1 MVMKIPGLSHVQ
13 NFTTKG
19 PSKGKEIHS
28 QTEGLRNDIIIRAA
42 RGQKTE
48 RAPVWVMRQ
57 AGRYLPEFRKL
68 RAEHEFFECCRN
80 PELASE
86 ITIQPIR
93 RYEGLIDAAVI
104 FSDILVVPQAMGM
117 EVEMVPGKGP
127 SFLKPLETPNDME
140 LLKKVHVD
148 KDLGYVMDA
157 IRLTKIKLAGAVP
170 VIGFCGSPW
179 TLMAYMIEGG
189 GSKTWEKA
197 KRWLFDYPEASKELL
212 SRIASVCA
220 KFLVAQASAGA
231 QLLQVF
237 DSWAGELTPYD
248 FRTYSLPYLTA
259 IAVEVRDTLSSQSKP
274 VPPMILY
281 AKGAINHSLTEICR
295 SGFDV
300 IGIDHTVE
308 PAWARKCVQEAR
320 TSARK
325 YAKVCGD
332 KDTEHPV
339 ALQGNLDP
347 ALLYAK
353 PEVIFDR
360 VNRMLDPQYGGF
372 GGGGALICNLG
383 HGITPNVDPE
393 HLRAFLMAVRRIS
406 KEIIQRQD
414 D

>member
-13 NFTTKG
+13 NFTTKNPG
-19 PSKGKEIHS
+19 KGSESRS

-57 AGRYLPEFRKL
+57 AGRYLPEFRKI
-68 RAEHEFFECCRN
+68 REEHGFFECCRN
-80 PELASE
+80 PEIASE
-86 ITIQPIR
+86 ITVQPIR

-117 EVEMVPGKGP
+117 EVEMVPSKGP
-127 SFLKPLETPNDME
+127 SFLQPLESPKDMSR
-140 LLKKVHVD
+140 LKKVDVE

-197 KRWLFDYPEASKELL
+197 KRWLFDYPEESKELL

-220 KFLVAQASAGA
+220 QFLVAQICAGA

-248 FRTYSLPYLTA
+248 FREFSLPYLTS
-259 IAVEVRDTLSSQSKP
+259 IAVEVHDRLSTMSKKT
-274 VPPMILY
+274 PPIILY
-281 AKGAINHSLTEICR
+281 AKGAINHSMTEICR

-308 PAWARKCVQEAR
+308 PAWARKCVAEAQ
-320 TSARK
+320 TSSRK
-325 YAKVCGD
+325 FAKVSGD
-332 KDTEHPV
+332 KSTAHPV

-406 KEIIQRQD
+406 KEIIARQD
-414 D
+414 E